1 VGYHRPLGYPPGRT
15 AERAVAGARAEPADV
30 AAAQEVVAET
40 HIEDP
45 VYEYILDLVAASR
58 DHPDVEHGVS
68 PRGSLALLQMAK
80 ARAAIRGRE
89 YVISDDV
96 KELVES
102 VFRHRLVLTTDAE
115 LSDVTALE
123 VVGEIRKSVAPPEA
137 QVTDDA
143 QPAQDT
149 AE

>member
-1 VGYHRPLGYPPGRT
+1 MGHHRPLGYPPGRT
-15 AERAVAGARAEPADV
+15 AERPVAGARAEPADV
-30 AAAQEVVAET
+30 AATREVVAET

-68 PRGSLALLQMAK
+68 PRGSLALLQTAK

-89 YVISDDV
+89 YVVSDDV

-102 VFRHRLVLTTDAE
+102 VFRHRLVLTTDAG
-115 LSDVTALE
+115 LSDVTPLE
-123 VVGEIRKSVAPPEA
+123 VSGRFARA
-137 QVTDDA
+137 LRHLRHR
-143 QPAQDT
+143 
-149 AE
+149 